1 MQSGVNI
8 RAMEEL
14 VDLASVPVL
23 AAGGISTLEDVQE
36 LYPLAKRG
44 LQGVI
49 TGKAI
54 YAGTLD
60 VRETLAWLA
69 ARRQDNA

>member
-1 MQSGVNI
+1 
-8 RAMEEL
+8 
-14 VDLASVPVL
+14 
-23 AAGGISTLEDVQE
+23 
-36 LYPLAKRG
+36 

-69 ARRQDNA
+69 ARKPENDPS